1 MSDTTNESMSKA
13 DRFKMSNKDTW
24 QEWAIDVDQDP
35 YAIPLEKFN
44 PGHPALFEA
53 NRVLPYFERMRKE
66 APVHY
71 CENSQFGPYWSV
83 TKFQDIMYVD
93 THHDIFSSDSRL
105 GGIQLGGRADPDPDP
120 TFHLPMFIMED
131 PPKHDEQRKV
141 VAPVAGPRNLAALEP
156 EIRRRVCDILDSLPM
171 DEDFNWVQHLSI
183 ELTTQMLA
191 ALFDFPF
198 EDRHKLTRWSDVAT
212 APPGTGIVDTE
223 EQRRAELLECL
234 EYFTGL
240 WHERANRKEVGND
253 LVSMLAHGQS
263 TRDMLNRPME
273 YLGNLIL
280 LIVGGNDTTR
290 NSLTGGVLALNQNPD
305 QYQKLREDPSLIPN
319 MVSEIIRWQ
328 TPLAHMRR
336 IALEDTELGGKT
348 IKAGDKVCMWYVSGN
363 RDPEVFERPDDFIID
378 RKNARSHISFGFGIH
393 RCMGNRVGEMQLRI
407 AWEEIL
413 KRFHTVEL
421 VGEPERVYSSFVKG
435 YSSLPVR
442 LHPRP

>member
-1 MSDTTNESMSKA
+1 MSEAINSGPESQPDSRPEFQIQTEYVA
-13 DRFKMSNKDTW
+13 
-24 QEWAIDVDQDP
+24 DP
-35 YAIPLEKFN
+35 YSIPLEQLN
-44 PGHPALFEA
+44 PAQGVLFQNDA
-53 NRVLPYFERMRKE
+53 HWPYFERLRKE
-66 APVHY
+66 SPVHFTP
-71 CENSQFGPYWSV
+71 ESEFGAYWSV
-83 TKFQDIMYVD
+83 TKYQDIKHVD
-93 THHDIFSSDSRL
+93 MNHQIYSSE
-105 GGIQLGGRADPDPDP
+105 GGITLSDQDEDF
-120 TFHLPMFIMED
+120 TLPMFIAMD

-156 EIRRRVCDILDSLPM
+156 EIRRRVCDILDGLPRN
-171 DEDFNWVQHLSI
+171 EEFNWVQHVSI

-198 EDRHKLTRWSDVAT
+198 EDRYKLTRWSDVAT
-212 APPGTGIVDTE
+212 APPGTGIVDSE

-253 LVSMLAHGQS
+253 LVSMLAHGGS

-290 NSLTGGVLALNQNPD
+290 NSLTGGVLALNQFPE
-305 QYQKLREDPSLIPN
+305 QYDKLRAQPELIPN
-319 MVSEIIRWQ
+319 MVAEVIRWQ

-336 IALEDTELGGKT
+336 RALVDTELGGKT

-363 RDPEVFERPDDFIID
+363 RDPEVFENPDDFVID
-378 RKNARSHISFGFGIH
+378 RKNARSHMSFGFGIH

-407 AWEEIL
+407 VWEELL
-413 KRFHTVEL
+413 KRFHKVEV
-421 VGEPERVYSSFVKG
+421 VGEPQRVYSSFVKG
-435 YSSLPVR
+435 YSELPVR
-442 LHPRP
+442 LIER

>member
-1 MSDTTNESMSKA
+1 MSEATKTQPEFQIQTEYVA
-13 DRFKMSNKDTW
+13 
-24 QEWAIDVDQDP
+24 DP
-35 YAIPLEKFN
+35 YSIPLADVN
-44 PGHPALFEA
+44 PAQGVLFQNDA
-53 NRVLPYFERMRKE
+53 HWPYFERLRKE
-66 APVHY
+66 DPVHFSA
-71 CENSQFGPYWSV
+71 ESEFGPYWSV
-83 TKFQDIMYVD
+83 TKYHDIKYVD
-93 THHDIFSSDSRL
+93 MNHQIFSSE
-105 GGIQLGGRADPDPDP
+105 GGITLTDQDEDF
-120 TFHLPMFIMED
+120 TLPMFIAMD

-156 EIRRRVCDILDSLPM
+156 EIRRRVCEILDTLPRN
-171 DEDFNWVQHLSI
+171 EDFNWVQHLSI

-198 EDRHKLTRWSDVAT
+198 EDRYKLTRWSDVAT
-212 APPGTGIVDTE
+212 APPGTGIVDSE

-253 LVSMLAHGQS
+253 LVSMLAHGGS

-290 NSLTGGVLALNQNPD
+290 NSLTGGVLALNQFPE
-305 QYQKLREDPSLIPN
+305 QYDKLRAHPELIPN
-319 MVSEIIRWQ
+319 MVAEVIRWQ

-336 IALEDTELGGKT
+336 RALVDTELGGKT

-363 RDPEVFERPDDFIID
+363 RDPEVFDNADAFVID
-378 RKNARSHISFGFGIH
+378 RKNARSHMSFGFGIH

-407 AWEEIL
+407 VWEEIL
-413 KRFHTVEL
+413 KRFHKVEV
-421 VGEPERVYSSFVKG
+421 VGEPQRVYSSFVKG
-435 YSSLPVR
+435 YSELPVR
-442 LHPRP
+442 LIER